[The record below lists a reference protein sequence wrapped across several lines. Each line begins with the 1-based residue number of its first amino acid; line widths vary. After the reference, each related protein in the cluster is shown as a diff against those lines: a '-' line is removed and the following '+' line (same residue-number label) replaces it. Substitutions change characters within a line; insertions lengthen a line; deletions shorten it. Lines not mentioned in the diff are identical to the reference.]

1 MKRKCAMTRAGKNKR
16 LPSVRKISEV
26 TFAVEFYILYR
37 LHTHT
42 EHKALIAENYL
53 PNDCKI
59 SAHRFIR
66 SVSLQL
72 TLFYTASAQAH
83 IAQMD
88 AMK

>member
-1 MKRKCAMTRAGKNKR
+1 MQ
-16 LPSVRKISEV
+16 
-26 TFAVEFYILYR
+26 
-37 LHTHT
+37 
-42 EHKALIAENYL
+42 HKALIAENYL